1 MFNNTLHYIN
11 KKLKFERENAN
22 NSRTYGFG
30 KLRIEYD
37 LNNALQLHNLI
48 IIELIIL
55 AINIKKVQLF
65 DYRCNITLNF
75 DIFIM

>member
-30 KLRIEYD
+30 KLRIEYG
-37 LNNALQLHNLI
+37 LNNVLQLPN
-48 IIELIIL
+48 
-55 AINIKKVQLF
+55 
-65 DYRCNITLNF
+65 
-75 DIFIM
+75 